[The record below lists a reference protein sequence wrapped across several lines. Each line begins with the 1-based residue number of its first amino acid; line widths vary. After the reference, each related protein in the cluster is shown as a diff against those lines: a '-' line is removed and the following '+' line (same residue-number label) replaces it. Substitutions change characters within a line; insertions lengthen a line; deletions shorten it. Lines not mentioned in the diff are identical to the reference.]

1 MSKLENSIKTHS
13 ILCLV
18 AGCQYLVSDGGS
30 ADCWLAGADI
40 QPGAGDHGPG
50 GDLYINNPVHG
61 TLLYLV
67 SDGGSAECW
76 LAGEDTTW

>member
-1 MSKLENSIKTHS
+1 MENSIKTSS

-30 ADCWLAGADI
+30 ADCGWRGGI
-40 QPGAGDHGPG
+40 YVQPGADYHGPG

-67 SDGGSAECW
+67 SDGGSVECW
-76 LAGEDTTW
+76 LAGADTNW